1 MRTSQLRSGWR
12 KRVNPAFVRWWLAI
26 KANRAWV
33 RIPDEKK
40 RNAAWSL
47 RFKELCVASC
57 LLNEARKQLKDPEFQ
72 QWEIDKPLD
81 GEVWPWP
88 VRGEP
93 EKAYITNPESCPFF
107 RTLVFLKHGLT
118 FREMVCEL
126 ERDPKAYDKWMK
138 VHADY
143 RRFRWGTPVDKLK
156 MKFRYTHFQI
166 ISQGLDFGLK
176 GLTEQ
181 ELAECLDEICPF
193 CSKEHSS
200 DYLSKLRSRIIKA
213 CQSLGERNARSTT
226 LSPPP

>member
-26 KANRAWV
+26 RANRAWV

-107 RTLVFLKHGLT
+107 RTLVFLKLGLT

-143 RRFRWGTPVDKLK
+143 RRFRSGTPVDKLK

-193 CSKEHSS
+193 CSGEHSS